1 MPIIDFPYY
10 LDAIFLESS
19 ILGKGRVL
27 VYEEVDGLNA
37 SDGDLGVYTY
47 GNGGVYNYRDVL
59 GGICSVYGNIC
70 IDGECF
76 IGASISAV
84 GGLSFVT
91 DPIVSSTISAII
103 STAGNIEGTLS
114 YGEGRAY
121 LPALVSFG
129 SDRELISGLTYLP
142 TLYSTAD
149 SGWYVPPNLVS
160 GYALL
165 TGLASAGLI
174 KQPELGEGYLP
185 TPVSQ
190 GWVFTTNLDEEF
202 TQPFYAEAKIFADG
216 TILPDAQVD
225 GRYLSAL
232 NAVLSGTGTV
242 YNNITIDGVTYTGA
256 AANAVGSVI
265 GTATITHPLEA
276 TITGVGTFNPSNDL
290 GQTNPWT
297 AVGIG
302 FGYLPELHSY
312 AYTGERLEAQFD
324 SYLFQFSAKV
334 GYGIYTH
341 TFDNTLLFTDQFIS
355 LLASAIYTETL
366 SNFTLDISDEFAPYI
381 TGVKTFDST
390 LTATSLVAAHK
401 LFINTFTSALSST
414 TTFSALRDQ
423 LATFAGALTIT
434 DVFSALKQIIGEF
447 LSSLTFDDA
456 VSALATYNLLMLD
469 TLRTGDTYT
478 PNVGTTA
485 APLEGV
491 CATWVIDVE
500 TKASVQYDKFNFNSY
515 AKRGTEYLAA
525 ADDGIYLLEGSTDAG
540 ADISALVDLA
550 VSRFATPQRKYF
562 PSVYLGVTSTG
573 KLLLKAEVD
582 GQTWIYE
589 ANNAT
594 TNIANQRIDLG
605 RGLVGSHWHFTLLN
619 QNGLDF
625 ELESVEFLPLISS
638 RRVY

>member
-1 MPIIDFPYY
+1 MPIIDFPFY
-10 LDAIFLESS
+10 LDSLTLEAAVR
-19 ILGKGRVL
+19 GTGRVL
-27 VYEEVDGLNA
+27 AYEEVDGVNA
-37 SDGDLGVYTY
+37 SDGEVRARAYGLGTVY
-47 GNGGVYNYRDVL
+47 
-59 GGICSVYGNIC
+59 SNID
-70 IDGECF
+70 IDGVTYV
-76 IGASISAV
+76 GALIAATSALTNIADPTVSATISAV
-84 GGLSFVT
+84 
-91 DPIVSSTISAII
+91 I
-103 STAGNIEGTLS
+103 TATSQLEGTLS
-114 YGEGRAY
+114 YGEGRSY
-121 LPALVSFG
+121 FPALVSFG
-129 SDRELISGLTYLP
+129 SDRELISGLTYLSA
-142 TLYSTAD
+142 LYSVAD
-149 SGWYVPPNLVS
+149 AGWYVPPELVG

-174 KQPELGEGYLP
+174 KQPELGEGYIP
-185 TPVSQ
+185 TPISQ

-202 TQPFYAEAKIFADG
+202 TQPFYAEAQIFAAG

-256 AANAVGSVI
+256 AANAVGTVV

-276 TITGVGTFNPSNDL
+276 TITATGTFNPSNDL

-302 FGYLPELHSY
+302 FGYLSELHSY

-366 SNFTLDISDEFAPYI
+366 SNFALNISDEFAPYI

-390 LTATSLVAAHK
+390 LSATSLQEAHK
-401 LFINTFTSALSST
+401 FFISTFTGALSST
-414 TTFSALRDQ
+414 TAFSALRDQ
-423 LATFAGALTIT
+423 IATFAGALTLA
-434 DVFSALKQIIGEF
+434 DVFSALKQIIGDF

-456 VSALATYNLLMLD
+456 ASALATYNLLMLD

-478 PNVGTTA
+478 PNVGATA

-525 ADDGIYLLEGSTDAG
+525 AEDGIYLLEGSTDAG
-540 ADISALVDLA
+540 VDISALVDLA

-582 GQTWIYE
+582 GQIWLYE

-605 RGLVGSHWHFTLLN
+605 RGLVGSHWRFMLLN
-619 QNGLDF
+619 QDGLDF

>member
-1 MPIIDFPYY
+1 MPIIDFPFY
-10 LDAIFLESS
+10 LDSLSLEAAIRST
-19 ILGKGRVL
+19 GRVL
-27 VYEEVDGLNA
+27 AYEEVNGLNA
-37 SDGDLGVYTY
+37 SDGEIRALISGVGT
-47 GNGGVYNYRDVL
+47 VYSNA
-59 GGICSVYGNIC
+59 N
-70 IDGECF
+70 IDGVTYTGALIAG
-76 IGASISAV
+76 IGALTNTA
-84 GGLSFVT
+84 
-91 DPIVSSTISAII
+91 DPIVSATVSASI
-103 STAGNIEGTLS
+103 STTSYLEGTLS

-142 TLYSTAD
+142 TLYSLAD
-149 SGWYVPPNLVS
+149 GGWYVPPELVG

-174 KQPELGEGYLP
+174 KQPEIGEGYLP

-190 GWVFTTNLDEEF
+190 GWVFTTGLDEEF
-202 TQPFYAEAKIFADG
+202 NQPFYAEAKIFASG
-216 TILPDAQVD
+216 TVLPDAQID

-242 YNNITIDGVTYTGA
+242 YNNITIDGITYTGA
-256 AANAVGSVI
+256 IAPAAGTVV

-276 TITGVGTFNPSNDL
+276 AISGVGTFNPSNDL
-290 GQTNPWT
+290 GQVDPWT

-302 FGYLPELHSY
+302 FGYLSGLRSY

-324 SYLFQFSAKV
+324 SFLFQFSAKV

-366 SNFTLDISDEFAPYI
+366 SNFALNISDEFAPYI

-390 LTATSLVAAHK
+390 LTATSLVAAHRF
-401 LFINTFTSALSST
+401 FIDTFTSALSST
-414 TTFSALRDQ
+414 TAFSALRDQ
-423 LATFAGALTIT
+423 LATFAGTLTLA

-456 VSALATYNLLMLD
+456 VSALATYDLLLLE
-469 TLRTGDTYT
+469 TLRTKDTYT

-485 APLEGV
+485 APLEGA

-500 TKASVQYDKFNFNSY
+500 TKASVQYDRFNFNSY
-515 AKRGTEYLAA
+515 AKHGDTYIAA
-525 ADDGIYLLEGSTDAG
+525 AEDGIYELAGDTDAG
-540 ADISALVDLA
+540 QDISALVDLA

-582 GQTWIYE
+582 GQTWLYE
-589 ANNAT
+589 ANNAAINT
-594 TNIANQRIDLG
+594 ANQRIDLG
-605 RGLVGSHWHFTLLN
+605 RGIVGSHWRFTLLN